1 MLLVEDEEAVRE
13 ITLEAF
19 EIHGYKVLE
28 ASNGLEAIK
37 VIESCRSKNI
47 DLLLTDVVMP
57 IMGGRELT
65 GIHRASLPKGNSSTC
80 LDIHMT

>member
-37 VIESCRSKNI
+37 VIESCRSENI
-47 DLLLTDVVMP
+47 DLLL
-57 IMGGRELT
+57 
-65 GIHRASLPKGNSSTC
+65 N
-80 LDIHMT
+80 

>member
-1 MLLVEDEEAVRE
+1 MLLVEDEEAARE
-13 ITLEAF
+13 IALEAF

-37 VIESCRSKNI
+37 VIESCMSKNI
-47 DLLLTDVVMP
+47 DLLLTDVVMS
-57 IMGGRELT
+57 IMGGRELA
-65 GIHRASLPKGNSSTC
+65 GIHRASLSKGNSSTC